1 MLLERQNSRRAAT
14 ADFRYLWRHPEYLF
28 DGAVVQARLVGADLV
43 VVVTAT
49 SAGYLKVMVRLCV
62 YGRSL
67 LSDCVEK
74 QDRRTLISRWNKVAR
89 M

>member
-1 MLLERQNSRRAAT
+1 MLLERQNSRREAT
-14 ADFRYLWRHPEYLF
+14 ADFRYLWRHPVYLF
-28 DGAVVQARLVGADLV
+28 DGAVVQARLVGAV
-43 VVVTAT
+43 EVTAT

-67 LSDCVEK
+67 LSDCAERH
-74 QDRRTLISRWNKVAR
+74 DRRTLISRSNRVTRR